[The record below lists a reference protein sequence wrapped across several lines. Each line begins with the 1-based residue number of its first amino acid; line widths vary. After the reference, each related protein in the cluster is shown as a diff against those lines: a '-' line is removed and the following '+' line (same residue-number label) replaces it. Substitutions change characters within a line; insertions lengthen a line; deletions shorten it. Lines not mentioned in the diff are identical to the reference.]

1 MDNAKEMKKE
11 NNNGNNRMQHKMLLD
26 MIYIALFAAIIAV
39 CAQIQLPIGPVP
51 FTLQTLGV
59 FAASGLL
66 GAKRGTLSVLIYI
79 LLGAVGVPV
88 FAGFS
93 GGFSVL
99 IGSTGGYI
107 IGFLLTALTVGIM
120 TDLLGKKLW
129 VLIVSMVVGL
139 ALCYVFGTAW
149 FIIVMNNQGKAMDIA
164 TALSY
169 CVIPFLI
176 PDAAKIAVATV
187 LVNRLDKII
196 KL

>member
-1 MDNAKEMKKE
+1 MDNTTEIKKE
-11 NNNGNNRMQHKMLLD
+11 SNNGGGRMQHQVLLD
-26 MIYIALFAAIIAV
+26 MIYIAMFAAIIAV

-59 FAASGLL
+59 FVASAML
-66 GAKRGTLSVLIYI
+66 GAKRGTLSVLVYI
-79 LLGAVGVPV
+79 LLGAIGVPV

-107 IGFLLTALTVGIM
+107 IGFILTALVTGILS
-120 TDLLGKKLW
+120 DLLGRKLW
-129 VLIVSMVVGL
+129 VLIVGMIAGL

-149 FIIVMNNQGKAMDIA
+149 FIIVMNNQGNAMDIA

-187 LVNRLDKII
+187 LVNRLDKIV